1 MSENESGGNPFLD
14 LWMTNQRLFFKDQD
28 DWLSPSWNMM
38 EQIDAASFAEK
49 SKKNWKQCEDQF
61 ENWVKAT
68 SNLFS
73 PSSAASAANG
83 QSDYST
89 EALHQMLNPENFM
102 NSGFFNTSEIFK
114 GILNGPEFA
123 DFGVLEKKI
132 LKNGRD
138 WLALNEAGDEY
149 QKVVALAWSRA
160 FKEYSDEFVEYSANN
175 DIDTQYLL
183 DLWLKIADQ
192 ELVSTL
198 RSEEFLEAQRNLFS
212 AATAYKLKHR
222 EFAEMWCENNTI
234 PTRSEVDDLHKMVHE
249 LRREVRQLK
258 RQAAS
263 AAKVETAPAE
273 PMKTTAAKTTTARKT
288 TNSRK
293 TSDSSKATTAKKATA
308 KVTTSAKPKAS
319 QPENKD
325 VTSSKGAST

>member
-1 MSENESGGNPFLD
+1 MSDNNSTGNPLFD
-14 LWMTNQRLFFKDQD
+14 LWMDNQRLFYKDQS

-38 EQIDAASFAEK
+38 ENIDAASFAEK
-49 SKKNWKQCEDQF
+49 SKKNWHQCEDQF
-61 ENWVKAT
+61 NHWVKAT

-73 PSSAASAANG
+73 PGSASHSEADTATNFN
-83 QSDYST
+83 T
-89 EALHQMLNPENFM
+89 EALHQMLNPKSFM
-102 NSGFFNTSEIFK
+102 NSGFFNTSQLFQ

-138 WLALNEAGDEY
+138 WLALNEACDEY

-183 DLWLKIADQ
+183 DLWLKIADK

-198 RSEEFLEAQRNLFS
+198 RSEDFLEAQRNLFS
-212 AATAYKLKHR
+212 AATAYKLKHQ
-222 EFAEMWCENNTI
+222 EFVEMWCENNTI

-258 RQAAS
+258 RQAARSASAQKTS
-263 AAKVETAPAE
+263 AAANAAVK
-273 PMKTTAAKTTTARKT
+273 AKTSTKTSAKRPAKKTVSTKPTSPKT
-288 TNSRK
+288 TNS
-293 TSDSSKATTAKKATA
+293 AA
-308 KVTTSAKPKAS
+308 
-319 QPENKD
+319 NKN
-325 VTSSKGAST
+325 KGASA